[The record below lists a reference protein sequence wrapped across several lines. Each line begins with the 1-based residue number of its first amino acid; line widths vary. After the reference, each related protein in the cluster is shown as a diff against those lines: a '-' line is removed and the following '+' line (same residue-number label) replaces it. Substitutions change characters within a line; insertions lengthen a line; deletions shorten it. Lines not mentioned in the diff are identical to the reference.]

1 MDLEQADLLQHADT
15 CVWDGLDPDSPE
27 FADAFWDSVTQ
38 HALPRES
45 RAASRVAGLL
55 PALLARLFDR
65 RALAPSLLAR
75 AIEEVHRNATGLT
88 TRLAAA
94 ARRLRHLQSDP
105 VRSSGRVSAVLTPR
119 LARPNPLPA

>member
-1 MDLEQADLLQHADT
+1 MDLEQANLLQHADT
-15 CVWDGLDPDSPE
+15 CVWDDLDPESAA
-27 FADAFWDSVTQ
+27 FADEFWASVTQ

-55 PALLARLFDR
+55 PALLARLLDR
-65 RALAPSLLAR
+65 RALAASLLAR

-119 LARPNPLPA
+119 LARPNSQPA